1 MSAVYKKELKT
12 YFTGMTGPVFICFIL
27 LMTGIF
33 TVVYNLQG
41 LYPNFEVTVNQ
52 VVFVYLLAIPVLTM
66 RSIAEEK
73 HSRTDQ
79 LLYSL
84 PMSVTSIVI
93 AKYLAMVTVLAIP
106 VCVMAVSAV
115 VMAICGTVATKA
127 KIRWLTDYALP
138 LSLVGGMASAI
149 PITNWLG

>member
-84 PMSVTSIVI
+84 PMSVTSIVL

-106 VCVMAVSAV
+106 VCVMANRGNANNTWNVN
-115 VMAICGTVATKA
+115 
-127 KIRWLTDYALP
+127 
-138 LSLVGGMASAI
+138 ASGNVNNNNASNANTFS
-149 PITNWLG
+149 PIVQT

>member
-52 VVFVYLLAIPVLTM
+52 VA
-66 RSIAEEK
+66 
-73 HSRTDQ
+73 D
-79 LLYSL
+79 L
-84 PMSVTSIVI
+84 PTRPS
-93 AKYLAMVTVLAIP
+93 
-106 VCVMAVSAV
+106 
-115 VMAICGTVATKA
+115 
-127 KIRWLTDYALP
+127 WFLP
-138 LSLVGGMASAI
+138 LR
-149 PITNWLG
+149 WRR